1 MEFEILR
8 QQFIATGIIEWLAFG
23 LGIAQVVLA
32 WQNQRANFY
41 VGLLSVSLYTYVFAY
56 SGLYAESALNAY
68 YAIISVWGILQWQQ
82 KKNESPKPITY
93 CSKIEIR
100 QSLLGG
106 TLAIIILYGILH
118 QFTNSNVPF
127 LDALVSGLAWV
138 GAYLLVQRKIENWL
152 WLTASNLLAIPLQL
166 YKGMP
171 LTATLT
177 IIYLV
182 LGLLGYHRWKHES
195 QRQTN

>member
-1 MEFEILR
+1 MDVDILY

-23 LGIAQVVLA
+23 LGVAQVVLA

-41 VGLLSVSLYTYVFAY
+41 AGILSVSLYTYVFAY

-106 TLAIIILYGILH
+106 TLAIIILYSILH

-182 LGLLGYHRWKHES
+182 LGLLGYHRWKQES